1 MRLGSLASSVS
12 ARISVQRVTLNLVCD
27 SRSGSWMIMG
37 ILQRYARNGKRHK
50 AKACGGLRLLVWY
63 AVPNSQC
70 PAAKP
75 VCAASKHSRNQNASL
90 WKSFEGCSGWSRQR
104 MLTEVLSEGAFTFT
118 GLGESAS
125 ASLGCSHRRD
135 RRSKQLYPTCSELKI
150 FPIASSEDILAVS
163 ITRTSSFQGSYSR
176 LTTSS
181 QVGSRRSL
189 ISAILVSTRSRCSR
203 RFEQITSSSKI
214 GALSDFATS
223 RQASLV
229 ALTGFTQ
236 SATTD
241 APRRRF
247 SAATR

>member
-75 VCAASKHSRNQNASL
+75 VCAAPKQLGEEVRHSRNQTHFFGRAS
-90 WKSFEGCSGWSRQR
+90 KGARAGVGKGCSRKYYPR
-104 MLTEVLSEGAFTFT
+104 GAFTFT

-203 RFEQITSSSKI
+203 RFEQITSISKI

-229 ALTGFTQ
+229 
-236 SATTD
+236 
-241 APRRRF
+241 R
-247 SAATR
+247 

>member
-1 MRLGSLASSVS
+1 MEKGTKRKHAVVCGCLSGMRCPTANVPL
-12 ARISVQRVTLNLVCD
+12 
-27 SRSGSWMIMG
+27 RS
-37 ILQRYARNGKRHK
+37 RYA
-50 AKACGGLRLLVWY
+50 LRLNTVGTKTHLFGR
-63 AVPNSQC
+63 
-70 PAAKP
+70 
-75 VCAASKHSRNQNASL
+75 ASKGARAGVG
-90 WKSFEGCSGWSRQR
+90 KGCSRKYYPR
-104 MLTEVLSEGAFTFT
+104 GAFTFT

-203 RFEQITSSSKI
+203 RFEQITSISKI

-229 ALTGFTQ
+229 
-236 SATTD
+236 
-241 APRRRF
+241 R
-247 SAATR
+247 